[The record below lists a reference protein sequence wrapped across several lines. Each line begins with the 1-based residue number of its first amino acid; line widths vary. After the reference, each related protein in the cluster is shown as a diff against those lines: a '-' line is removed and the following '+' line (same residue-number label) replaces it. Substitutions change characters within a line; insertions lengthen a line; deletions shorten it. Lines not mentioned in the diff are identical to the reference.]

1 MKHSYS
7 AGGVVIGP
15 NKKILVVSQNGNSW
29 SLPKGTLEKNE
40 NEKSAAAREIKE
52 ESGITKL
59 VFLKSLGTYE
69 RYRIS
74 LNGGD
79 DKELLKTIT
88 VFLYSTPEI
97 DLNPLDPNN
106 PEARWVDI
114 ERAGELLTH
123 PMDKQFFNKQI
134 NIIKKYLS

>member
-40 NEKSAAAREIKE
+40 NVKSAAAREIKE

-69 RYRIS
+69 RHRIS

-114 ERAGELLTH
+114 ERVGELLTH